1 MNIFVSFQ
9 GKNKYICMVQHQSV
23 QFHIVEKR
31 NDFSWFKNQNEYLEI
46 VQGPIIGIPLNL
58 KQKH

>member
-1 MNIFVSFQ
+1 
-9 GKNKYICMVQHQSV
+9 MVQHQSV